1 MQCPVWNS
9 CPCSCTS
16 WGPPW
21 GSCSCAPWAS
31 CAHPSRGIS
40 WGWPPHCAPGDQ
52 PPHEPYQP
60 SRPPLCCAAAA
71 PRTPLRPV
79 VAGPVSLCQ
88 EEVSTVVEEHR
99 HVVEEFIHHEL
110 QQNTLGPQAGLS
122 LALPAPSIT
131 TLRFS
136 FYGTIASFL
145 LT

>member
-21 GSCSCAPWAS
+21 GSCSCAPRAS

-60 SRPPLCCAAAA
+60 SRPPLCRAAAA

-88 EEVSTVVEEHR
+88 EEVSWALWWRSTATWWR
-99 HVVEEFIHHEL
+99 SLFITSCSRTPWVPRLGCPWPYLLLQLLLYDSASMEL
-110 QQNTLGPQAGLS
+110 LL
-122 LALPAPSIT
+122 L
-131 TLRFS
+131 
-136 FYGTIASFL
+136 FY
-145 LT
+145 